1 MNRIAGD
8 GFCFL
13 KAVIMSLYL
22 DHRYVISF
30 RRLKEKIT
38 EHLIENSE
46 KYVNF
51 HGCSA
56 DKLVFEATE
65 FFNDGKFT
73 RDVVDILVQ
82 ATADALK
89 LKMEIYRRSPAG
101 NIQCQIVESECPT
114 MQISLQFVTS
124 STRNLSYTGANHYN
138 SVTKVDPTAN
148 LDTTEPVTSQQAT
161 VSESGRN
168 NTGSRSGHVAFDEIS
183 GNSPSSDSENEN
195 NAILETNELVIGGQS
210 GDSLVELYLRP
221 GTVFPTHLFDDVE
234 PKVVNFLPPNIN
246 GNKYYHVKCDS
257 RNFTKRTSDRRWWYM
272 RTSSKKGLVGYRRVG
287 TCNGSWECV
296 NESCSY
302 LSTEGKRNN
311 WHFEFRNSTR
321 CCYSCG
327 TFASQVP
334 CGARKLVQFSLGS
347 EIAQVYHIGSHKCT
361 LKPETSDNTSYTK
374 QWVLKYPGMSFKDLK
389 STVIRYLLDQGDNE
403 GAEQAAY
410 KITNKAYKTNVR
422 QHGIQGL
429 DMEVSTQSIEAVAE
443 LKKGSD
449 KVDPLHIY
457 KLNNSAMNGE
467 PDYVMKSSS
476 TMLEIALDMDQ
487 DGPPNVL
494 QNEDAFFD
502 GSHSRCT
509 DFISLAL
516 WVNHPSMRRV
526 LRLVSMEVKSES
538 TENLIIFWQLV
549 NEMLIKVGKKNNTY
563 KFNPR
568 FIMTDEAGAHFA
580 AMKKVFGQEFVNKKC
595 VTCQWHFLN
604 KVNERIHKIGE
615 EYQEEFLE
623 KAKQL
628 CVVKTVAEFELLF
641 ARLKEIA
648 EMFPEVGNFLDW
660 YYARRIHLFP
670 AFREA
675 LHSGLNLAEVGN
687 SSWKPK
693 HRLSLVAA
701 AKDDITSMMQQEAD
715 YKKFKLG
722 ENFTR
727 GKGQTDIQR
736 ATLEKRYQMEQGR
749 SFAEMLTNTA
759 ALQMQMAS
767 EEDPPHF
774 MPNRSASHK
783 PSKKTRGVEG
793 KGSKRKRLPPPTLN
807 VLLQQL
813 NRAKNIGNESNTTDN
828 VPQGISDIQTVLGR
842 GPEYRPV
849 RPIPSTP
856 ASPNPPMVTQSLF
869 TVSKCQGCPNAINSK
884 TLRPP
889 NDLLIR
895 IRAVR
900 PYMDQ
905 RTKYWVDKIGNIYF
919 HLNMACL
926 QKFDPTLKED
936 HLSMTSEMFCNISQ
950 AHLQLLRQLGFLE
963 HIIKNI
969 ENDIQVSAIKELN
982 YI

>member
-1 MNRIAGD
+1 MVNYIFPRLYVGNQNIPFSLQDKWENFESFCVDKGLRVNRIAGD

-13 KAVIMSLYL
+13 KAVIRSLYL

-183 GNSPSSDSENEN
+183 GNSPSLDSENEN
-195 NAILETNELVIGGQS
+195 NVILETNELVIGGQS

-361 LKPETSDNTSYTK
+361 LKPE
-374 QWVLKYPGMSFKDLK
+374 
-389 STVIRYLLDQGDNE
+389 
-403 GAEQAAY
+403 
-410 KITNKAYKTNVR
+410 NK
-422 QHGIQGL
+422 
-429 DMEVSTQSIEAVAE
+429 
-443 LKKGSD
+443 
-449 KVDPLHIY
+449 
-457 KLNNSAMNGE
+457 
-467 PDYVMKSSS
+467 
-476 TMLEIALDMDQ
+476 
-487 DGPPNVL
+487 
-494 QNEDAFFD
+494 
-502 GSHSRCT
+502 
-509 DFISLAL
+509 
-516 WVNHPSMRRV
+516 
-526 LRLVSMEVKSES
+526 
-538 TENLIIFWQLV
+538 
-549 NEMLIKVGKKNNTY
+549 
-563 KFNPR
+563 
-568 FIMTDEAGAHFA
+568 
-580 AMKKVFGQEFVNKKC
+580 
-595 VTCQWHFLN
+595 
-604 KVNERIHKIGE
+604 
-615 EYQEEFLE
+615 
-623 KAKQL
+623 
-628 CVVKTVAEFELLF
+628 
-641 ARLKEIA
+641 
-648 EMFPEVGNFLDW
+648 
-660 YYARRIHLFP
+660 
-670 AFREA
+670 
-675 LHSGLNLAEVGN
+675 
-687 SSWKPK
+687 
-693 HRLSLVAA
+693 
-701 AKDDITSMMQQEAD
+701 
-715 YKKFKLG
+715 
-722 ENFTR
+722 
-727 GKGQTDIQR
+727 
-736 ATLEKRYQMEQGR
+736 
-749 SFAEMLTNTA
+749 
-759 ALQMQMAS
+759 
-767 EEDPPHF
+767 
-774 MPNRSASHK
+774 
-783 PSKKTRGVEG
+783 
-793 KGSKRKRLPPPTLN
+793 
-807 VLLQQL
+807 
-813 NRAKNIGNESNTTDN
+813 
-828 VPQGISDIQTVLGR
+828 
-842 GPEYRPV
+842 
-849 RPIPSTP
+849 
-856 ASPNPPMVTQSLF
+856 
-869 TVSKCQGCPNAINSK
+869 
-884 TLRPP
+884 
-889 NDLLIR
+889 
-895 IRAVR
+895 
-900 PYMDQ
+900 
-905 RTKYWVDKIGNIYF
+905 
-919 HLNMACL
+919 
-926 QKFDPTLKED
+926 
-936 HLSMTSEMFCNISQ
+936 
-950 AHLQLLRQLGFLE
+950 
-963 HIIKNI
+963 
-969 ENDIQVSAIKELN
+969 
-982 YI
+982 

>member
-38 EHLIENSE
+38 EHLIEYSE

-114 MQISLQFVTS
+114 MQICLQFVTS
-124 STRNLSYTGANHYN
+124 STRNMSYTGANHYN

-148 LDTTEPVTSQQAT
+148 FDTTEPVTSQQAT
-161 VSESGRN
+161 VSENGGN
-168 NTGSRSGHVAFDEIS
+168 NTGSRSGHVAFDEMS
-183 GNSPSSDSENEN
+183 GNSPTSDSENEN
-195 NAILETNELVIGGQS
+195 NVILETNELVIGGQS

-257 RNFTKRTSDRRWWYM
+257 RTLSKRTSDRRWWYM

-410 KITNKAYKTNVR
+410 KITNNAYKTNVR
-422 QHGIQGL
+422 QHGIQVL

-457 KLNNSAMNGE
+457 KLNNSLMNGE

-526 LRLVSMEVKSES
+526 LRLVSMEVRSES
-538 TENLIIFWQLV
+538 TENITMFWQLV
-549 NEMLIKVGKKNNTY
+549 NEMLIKVGKKNSTY

-595 VTCQWHFLN
+595 VACQGHFLN
-604 KVNERIHKIGE
+604 KVNKGIHKIGE

-670 AFREA
+670 AFRQA

-701 AKDDITSMMQQEAD
+701 AKDDITSMLQQEAD

-749 SFAEMLTNTA
+749 SFAEMLNNTA

-783 PSKKTRGVEG
+783 PNKKTRGVEG

-813 NRAKNIGNESNTTDN
+813 NRAKNIGNATNTTDN

-856 ASPNPPMVTQSLF
+856 GSPNPPMVTQSLF
-869 TVSKCQGCPNAINSK
+869 TVSKCHM
-884 TLRPP
+884 
-889 NDLLIR
+889 
-895 IRAVR
+895 AV
-900 PYMDQ
+900 P
-905 RTKYWVDKIGNIYF
+905 
-919 HLNMACL
+919 L
-926 QKFDPTLKED
+926 QSIPKL
-936 HLSMTSEMFCNISQ
+936 
-950 AHLQLLRQLGFLE
+950 
-963 HIIKNI
+963 
-969 ENDIQVSAIKELN
+969 
-982 YI
+982 